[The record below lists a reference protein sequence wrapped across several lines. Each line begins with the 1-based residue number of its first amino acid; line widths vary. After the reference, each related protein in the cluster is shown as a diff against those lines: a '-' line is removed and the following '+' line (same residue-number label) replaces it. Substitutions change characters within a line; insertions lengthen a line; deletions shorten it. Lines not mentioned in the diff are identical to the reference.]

1 MKRLITTL
9 STLALILFLNNL
21 VAGNNS
27 IGFIQGTS
35 QPCTYEF
42 RDTTGTRTYT
52 PTSYN
57 WDFGDGSSP
66 VSTQHATHT
75 YNSNGT
81 FYITHTSSNGSQH
94 DTAFLTVQVNCSANK
109 PLKALFGYK
118 TIDTISTQLFYFYNQ
133 SEGKPTTFVWD
144 FGDADVSNQ
153 ENPIHI
159 YGNAMPQ
166 SYTVSLKVS
175 DSNSSSTF
183 SQIVYVKP
191 FDSCG
196 SFYADFHWQYD
207 SICKKIKFQNTSN
220 LSATSFKWDFG
231 DSGTS
236 NSTYPTYTYANKGYY
251 DVKLVSSNSRCIDS
265 ITQNVY
271 VSCRT
276 CFSVNA
282 KIELF
287 TDSSAPGKA
296 ILFNVSAG
304 NIASHYW
311 DFGDGST
318 STAPNPNH
326 NYTSPGHFI
335 LKYVVRDSGT
345 CTDTAIIEFDIDST
359 GHIKRGLFNFSLQI
373 IDRTNGNITAIKNL
387 TENNRQL
394 LTYPNPAQNKINFK
408 NQGSETLTLS
418 VFTLQGQALTNV
430 IIEAQT
436 LQTLDISTWS
446 NGIYLLKD
454 QNGQVWKLVK
464 E

>member
-1 MKRLITTL
+1 MKKTITLL
-9 STLALILFLNNL
+9 SSLALILFLNNL
-21 VAGNNS
+21 CAGNNS
-27 IGFIQGTS
+27 IGFIQGS
-35 QPCTYEF
+35 LKDCSYDF
-42 RDTTGTRTYT
+42 RDTTGKRTYA
-52 PTSYN
+52 PTSYT
-57 WDFGDGSSP
+57 WDFGDGSNP
-66 VSTQHATHT
+66 VTTQHATHT

-81 FYITHTSSNGSQH
+81 YLVIHTSSNGTQN
-94 DTAFLTVQVNCSANK
+94 DTAFLTLQVNCSSNK
-109 PLKALFGYK
+109 PLKALFGFK
-118 TIDTISTQLFYFYNQ
+118 TIDTQSTQLFYFYNQ
-133 SEGKPTTFVWD
+133 SEGKPTSFVWD
-144 FGDADVSNQ
+144 FGDANVSNQ

-159 YGNAMPQ
+159 YGSAMPQ

-207 SICKKIKFQNTSN
+207 SICKKIRFINTSN
-220 LSATSFKWDFG
+220 LSASNYKWNFG
-231 DSGTS
+231 DGSTS
-236 NSTYPTYTYANKGYY
+236 TNTYPIYTYANKGYY
-251 DVKLVSSNSRCIDS
+251 DVKLKASNQRCSDS
-265 ITQNVY
+265 ITQNIY

-296 ILFNVSAG
+296 ILFNFSAG

-311 DFGDGST
+311 DFGDGYT
-318 STAPNPNH
+318 STGANPNH

-345 CTDTAIIEFDIDST
+345 CTDTAVLEFDIDST
-359 GHIKRGLFNFSLQI
+359 GHIKRGLFNFSLQV
-373 IDRTNGNITAIKNL
+373 IDRTNGNTTAIKTL
-387 TENNRQL
+387 TENNSQI

-408 NQGSETLTLS
+408 NQGSETIALTI
-418 VFTLQGQALTNV
+418 FTLQGQAIATINLDDQA
-430 IIEAQT
+430 IQT
-436 LQTLDISTWS
+436 IDTSTWAS
-446 NGIYLLKD
+446 GIYLTKD
-454 QNGQVWKLVK
+454 QNGKVWKLVK